1 MISNFSLKTIA
12 IFAGVSKEFVSRRLA
27 EGVISGCGAAVPPA
41 SQKDIDDAPHI
52 VAQMGPEPFVRAME
66 ETPGFDLVIGGRA
79 YDPAPFV
86 AFAEYWLKKGA
97 ENQELV
103 TSKRLLGAFTHMGK
117 IMECGGVCA
126 IPKSAG
132 ALSTMYLDGT
142 FDVRPLDPHSR
153 CTSLS
158 VAAHTLYEKTRPDI
172 LHGPGG
178 YLDLS
183 ASTYEELGDGRTVR
197 VRGGIFHSW
206 KALGKPYTVKLEA
219 ARLSGFRSMYMG
231 SVRERKYIDP
241 VEPMSVADLF

>member
-1 MISNFSLKTIA
+1 
-12 IFAGVSKEFVSRRLA
+12 
-27 EGVISGCGAAVPPA
+27 
-41 SQKDIDDAPHI
+41 
-52 VAQMGPEPFVRAME
+52 ME

-79 YDPAPFV
+79 YDPAPFI
-86 AFAEYWLKKGA
+86 AFAEYWLKKRIP
-97 ENQELV
+97 NTDPDV
-103 TSKRLLGAFTHMGK
+103 SSRLLGAFTHMGK

-132 ALSTMYLDGT
+132 AISTMYLDGT
-142 FDVRPLDPHSR
+142 FDVRPLDPRCR

-183 ASTYEELGDGRTVR
+183 ASAYEQLGDERTVR

-206 KALGKPYTVKLEA
+206 KALGRPYTVKLEA
-219 ARLSGFRSMYMG
+219 GRHSGFRTMYMG
-231 SVRERKYIDP
+231 SMRDRKQIKSDNL
-241 VEPMSVADLF
+241 VNLILIFLSHSHQTT